1 MSVLTVKPSWHKSSG
16 RCSFT
21 PRTFEVSAHVDSNKH
36 THAATNT
43 QNETSQRFA
52 GKGQLVRGP
61 TASSADK
68 RVFAGHLLRVSVTAS
83 MDRLCICVCVCVCV
97 CTWSSSITVG
107 VKVVRA
113 PRRAAVTQA
122 GIKTLIRPA
131 GGAQGRADSNQLT
144 SPADAN
150 AAG

>member
-1 MSVLTVKPSWHKSSG
+1 MFAAALTVKPSWQKSSG

-21 PRTFEVSAHVDSNKH
+21 PRTFEVF
-36 THAATNT
+36 TNT

-52 GKGQLVRGP
+52 GKGHLVRGP

-68 RVFAGHLLRVSVTAS
+68 RVFAGHLVRVSVTAS
-83 MDRLCICVCVCVCV
+83 MDTLCICVCV

-107 VKVVRA
+107 AKVVRA
-113 PRRAAVTQA
+113 ARRAAVTQA
-122 GIKTLIRPA
+122 RIKMLIRPA
-131 GGAQGRADSNQLT
+131 GGAQGRADSNKLT